1 MKEIIFVPKD
11 VFSLDPFSGGKI
23 KRLVITGDLQ
33 SGTLKKG
40 MRALFGDK
48 EVTVIG
54 IEISKK
60 GLSETLSWGEK
71 AGVMVEPLT
80 QGEYDAYIKPI
91 KKTGSAPVIKF
102 YTRADNE

>member
-1 MKEIIFVPKD
+1 MNEIIFAPKD
-11 VFSLDPFSGGKI
+11 VFSLDPFGGKI
-23 KRLVITGDLQ
+23 KRLVITGELQ

-40 MRALFGDK
+40 MRARIGDR

-54 IEISKK
+54 IEIFKK

-80 QGEYDAYIKPI
+80 QEEYKAYIKQLKSESKEPSI
-91 KKTGSAPVIKF
+91 TF
-102 YTRADNE
+102 YE